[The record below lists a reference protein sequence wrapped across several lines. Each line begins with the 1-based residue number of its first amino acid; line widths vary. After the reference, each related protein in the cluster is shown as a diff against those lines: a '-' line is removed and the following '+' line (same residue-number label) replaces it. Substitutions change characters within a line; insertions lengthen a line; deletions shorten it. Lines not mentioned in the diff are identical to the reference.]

1 MKVRFQRVSRLPPWP
16 LWAVAIVSLWS
27 LGVGF
32 LAWRSHTTGVAVTT
46 CLFRRLTGYPCPA
59 CGGTRGVLNLLTG
72 DPAAA
77 WALNPLLF
85 TALATWAA
93 VLVLRAVFA
102 RRVAI
107 SDISR
112 PHRRLW
118 LWAGIAAVL
127 ANWLYVL
134 YYQA

>member
-1 MKVRFQRVSRLPPWP
+1 
-16 LWAVAIVSLWS
+16 
-27 LGVGF
+27 
-32 LAWRSHTTGVAVTT
+32 
-46 CLFRRLTGYPCPA
+46 
-59 CGGTRGVLNLLTG
+59 VLNLLTG